1 MARGRHVSHG
11 KDLRFAALSISE
23 ERTSD
28 RADCRILS
36 RYNRRLRSACT
47 PGLFVRQSAGNLVFT
62 RWRGTYADAAWFG
75 LSNDADLRAIRAI
88 VLQIR
93 PLQQK

>member
-1 MARGRHVSHG
+1 MPRGRHVNHG
-11 KDLRFAALSISE
+11 NDLRFDALPISSD
-23 ERTSD
+23 RTSE
-28 RADCRILS
+28 RADRRILS
-36 RYNRRLRSACT
+36 RNNRRRRSTGT
-47 PGLFVRQSAGNLVFT
+47 PRLFVRQSAGNLVFT